1 MGIGKREIGVMSNDK
16 IKKLTAMRDNT
27 LRMVCKE
34 LKVSPAAVM
43 GKGRNPHIAMARHIV
58 MWALQWQGLTQHE
71 VGWLMAR
78 HHTSATYA
86 MAKIRDLMSLD
97 LPYQKQ
103 YKLLIEKII
112 NS

>member
-1 MGIGKREIGVMSNDK
+1 MSNEK
-16 IKKLTAMRDNT
+16 IKQMTAMRDNT

-34 LKVSPAAVM
+34 LKVSPVAVM

-78 HHTSATYA
+78 HHTSAAYA
-86 MAKIRDLMSLD
+86 MAKIRDIMSLD
-97 LPYQKQ
+97 LPYVKQ
-103 YKLLIEKII
+103 YKQLIEKII
-112 NS
+112 DL

>member
-1 MGIGKREIGVMSNDK
+1 MSNDK
-16 IKKLTAMRDNT
+16 IKKMTAMRDDT

-34 LKVSPAAVM
+34 LKVSPVAVM

-78 HHTSATYA
+78 HHTSANYA
-86 MAKIRDLMSLD
+86 MKKIRGIMSLD

-112 NS
+112 NL

>member
-1 MGIGKREIGVMSNDK
+1 MSNDK
-16 IKKLTAMRDNT
+16 IKKLTAMRDDT

-34 LKVSPAAVM
+34 LKVSPAAVI
-43 GKGRNPHIAMARHIV
+43 GKSRNPHIAMARHIV

-78 HHTSATYA
+78 HHTAVTYA
-86 MAKIRDLMSLD
+86 MRKIRGIMSLD

-112 NS
+112 NL